1 MSAMIAEMT
10 LTPVEAPEEIK
21 EKEESFEPVYLESD
35 KLTFRNE
42 NDRLSLTL
50 ADGTYYSRVTLRRCF
65 PFSTTDVFVTVMTPS
80 TELERSHEIGI
91 VTGIDTMDATSREA
105 LNEELKLH
113 YFVPHIQAIFK
124 IKEEYGFQYWT
135 ALTDRGEKE
144 FILRDNI
151 VSSARQIGPN
161 RWLLIDINQAR
172 YEIND
177 DCTLDKHSQKLMA
190 KYLLL

>member
-10 LTPVEAPEEIK
+10 LAPFEATLEVK
-21 EKEESFEPVYLESD
+21 EKEETFEPVYLESD
-35 KLTFRNE
+35 QLTFRNE

-50 ADGTYYSRVTLRRCF
+50 ADGTYYPRVTLRRCF

-91 VTGIDTMDATSREA
+91 VTGIDKMDAASRDA
-105 LNEELKLH
+105 LDEELKLH
-113 YFVPHIQAIFK
+113 YFVPRVQAIYK
-124 IKEEYGFQYWT
+124 VKEEYGFQYWT

-151 VSSARQIGPN
+151 VSSARQIGPT

-172 YEIND
+172 YEIHD
-177 DCTLDKHSQKLMA
+177 DGTLDKRSQKLMA

>member
-10 LTPVEAPEEIK
+10 LTPVEAPVVVE

-35 KLTFRNE
+35 KLSFRNE

-50 ADGTYYSRVTLRRCF
+50 ADGTYYPRVTLRRCF

-80 TELERSHEIGI
+80 TEQERSHEIGI
-91 VTGIDTMDATSREA
+91 VTGIDEMDAASREA

-113 YFVPHIQAIFK
+113 YFVPRIQSISK

-151 VSSARQIGPN
+151 VSSARQIGPT

-172 YEIND
+172 YEISD
-177 DCTLDKHSQKLMA
+177 DGSLDQRSRKLMA

>member
-10 LTPVEAPEEIK
+10 LAPFETPVEVK
-21 EKEESFEPVYLESD
+21 EKEETFEPVYLESD
-35 KLTFRNE
+35 QLTFRNE

-50 ADGTYYSRVTLRRCF
+50 ADGTYYPRVTLRRCF

-91 VTGIDTMDATSREA
+91 VTGIDKMDAASRDA
-105 LNEELKLH
+105 LDEELKLH
-113 YFVPHIQAIFK
+113 YFVPRVQAIYK
-124 IKEEYGFQYWT
+124 VKEEYGFQYWT

-151 VSSARQIGPN
+151 VSSARQIGPT

-172 YEIND
+172 YEIHD
-177 DCTLDKHSQKLMA
+177 DGTLDKRSQKLMA